1 LTRCGGFVIQLV
13 SFIEPMV
20 RCGSDSLRSGRI
32 RKEIQGAMTTLKVY
46 ARMKK
51 LAALRKDGSA
61 YRDVRRGGLASLVC
75 ALVAFLCVTMIAS
88 CGGGSSSITL
98 AVTPKTASMDQ
109 GESLLFVATLGND
122 TNNQGVTWQPLT
134 GSGCAGTSCGTLTNV
149 TTTGVTYTAPAGL
162 TTGITVSLEAIA
174 KANSSVTSTSTITIV
189 LPVTFTTTSLPNG
202 SNGVPYSQTIVTTG
216 GVAPISYAVG
226 IGKLPAGLKL
236 NSVGTIIGT
245 PTSSG
250 TSTFTIN
257 AIDDGTPPETVPS
270 PVYTI
275 TINPPP
281 PLSITSTVMS
291 NGITGTA
298 YSSAIASLGGVA
310 PLTWSVP
317 AGTLPPGLELNT
329 KSGLISGTPTT
340 PGVYK
345 FFPTVTDSAIPP
357 QTFTSTTG
365 VTISVITVAP
375 LQSVTP
381 PLAPG
386 DVAVGY
392 TANLV
397 ATGGVAPYVWSITS
411 GQLPS
416 GLKLNALKG
425 TISGIP
431 ILVTTANFT
440 VQVQDANATK
450 SAPQSLSIVIN
461 PGSAITNSL
470 FSGGY
475 SFLFQGF
482 DSGGNVVMAGNFT
495 ANGNG
500 GIVGGQLD
508 SNRSGGTL
516 GIFTAS
522 TFSGTYTVGSDGRG
536 TMQWITTNSK
546 GAMSTTNYLL
556 AEDSGGNF
564 HMIENDTIGTP
575 QTHGSGIIK
584 PVVGGALS
592 APFFSGNYVF
602 ELSGQDNQ
610 GKTDVVVGVTHADG
624 ISLLT
629 PGMFDVN
636 DGSTYSPAVPVTGSF
651 SVGTTNVK
659 GLLFLTYQIPNSAQV
674 IAAYTFYFVSP
685 SDIFLM
691 AVDPT
696 DATHPRLGGELVLQR
711 ASTVFDATALS
722 GISVATGS
730 GLDGS
735 NASVLAGLLTGNGVS
750 GVGVSYDQNDGGTVA
765 ANNTATGTYIADP
778 STNGRMEFTGL
789 GPRFAAAY
797 LTAPN
802 QGIFIGSDPAET
814 YGLLQAQ
821 TATAPFSSAS
831 ILGGYTLSAEGTLDP
846 AALNITG
853 QLNSLTGNGTMTGIL
868 DEADNDGTPHT
879 DQSVVIPNYVV
890 APATGRGTMQIGSTI
905 GLPSGMVFYVVSPS
919 SFSGIST
926 DSNPG
931 NEHPIVMYFNH

>member
-1 LTRCGGFVIQLV
+1 
-13 SFIEPMV
+13 
-20 RCGSDSLRSGRI
+20 
-32 RKEIQGAMTTLKVY
+32 MTTLKVY

-51 LAALRKDGSA
+51 LAALRLHGSA
-61 YRDVRRGGLASLVC
+61 NGGFNWSGVSSLGCV
-75 ALVAFLCVTMIAS
+75 LLAFLCVTMVWG
-88 CGGGSSSITL
+88 CGGGNSSITL
-98 AVTPKTASMDQ
+98 AITPKTASMDQ
-109 GESLLFVATLGND
+109 GQSLLFVATLGND
-122 TNNQGVTWQPLT
+122 TKNLGVTWQPLT

-149 TTTGVTYTAPAGL
+149 TPTGVTYTAPAGL

-174 KANSSVTSTSTITIV
+174 KANGGVTATSSITIV

-202 SNGVPYSQTIVTTG
+202 SNGVPYNQTIVTTG
-216 GVAPISYAVG
+216 GVAPITYAVG
-226 IGKLPAGLKL
+226 TGSLPPGLKL
-236 NSVGTIIGT
+236 NSVGTVIGT

-257 AIDDGTPPETVPS
+257 AIDDGTPPLSVSS
-270 PVYTI
+270 PIYTI
-275 TINPPP
+275 TVNPPP
-281 PLSITSTVMS
+281 PLSITSTAMA
-291 NGITGTA
+291 NGIVGTA
-298 YSSAIASLGGVA
+298 YSSPIASSGGV
-310 PLTWSVP
+310 PQLTWSVP
-317 AGTLPPGLELNT
+317 PGTLPPGLELNT
-329 KSGLISGTPTT
+329 SSGLITGTPTT

-357 QTFTSTTG
+357 QKFTSTTG

-381 PLAPG
+381 PLPSG

-392 TANLV
+392 TASLV
-397 ATGGVAPYVWSITS
+397 ATGGVSPYTWSITS

-416 GLKLNALKG
+416 GLTLNSKQG

-431 ILVTTANFT
+431 ILTTTASFS
-440 VQVQDANATK
+440 VQVEDSNSTK
-450 SAPQSLSIVIN
+450 SAPQNLSIVVK

-475 SFLFQGF
+475 SFLFHGF
-482 DSGGNVVMAGNFT
+482 DSGGNVEIAGNLT
-495 ANGNG
+495 ATGTG
-500 GIVGGQLD
+500 TIFGQLD

-516 GIFTAS
+516 GIFTGS
-522 TFSGTYTVGSDGRG
+522 TVTGTYSVGSDGRG
-536 TMQWITTNSK
+536 TMQLITTNSK

-575 QTHGSGIIK
+575 QTHGSGVIK
-584 PVVGGALS
+584 PVAGGAS
-592 APFFSGNYVF
+592 TGAAFSGNYVL
-602 ELSGQDNQ
+602 ELDGQDNQ
-610 GKTDVVVGVTHADG
+610 GNLEVVVGVMHADG
-624 ISLLT
+624 VNLLT

-636 DGSTYSPAVPVTGSF
+636 DGGTYSPAVQVTGSF
-651 SVGTTNVK
+651 QVGTSNNK
-659 GLLFLTYQIPNSAQV
+659 GLMFLTYQVPNSAPV
-674 IAAYTFYFVSP
+674 VATYTFYFVSS

-696 DATHPRLGGELVLQR
+696 DATHPRLGGELVQQQT
-711 ASTVFDATALS
+711 STVFDATALN
-722 GISVATGS
+722 GVSVATSS

-735 NASVLAGLLTGNGVS
+735 NATVLAGLLTGNGIS
-750 GVGVSYDQNDGGTVA
+750 GVGVNYDQNDGGTVTS
-765 ANNTATGTYIADP
+765 NNTAAGTYIADP
-778 STNGRMEFTGL
+778 STNGRVAFTGL
-789 GPRFAAAY
+789 GARFAAAY

-802 QGIFIGSDPAET
+802 QGILIGQDSAVS

-821 TATAPFSSAS
+821 TSTAPFSTTS
-831 ILGGYTLSAEGTLDP
+831 ILGGYTFSAEITLDP

-853 QLNSLTGNGTMTGIL
+853 QLDSPTGNGSMTGIL

-879 DQSVVIPNYVV
+879 DQTVVIPNYVV
-890 APATGRGTMQIGSTI
+890 TPTGRGTMQIGATI
-905 GLPSGMVFYVVSPS
+905 GLPSGMVIYVVSPS

-931 NEHPIVMYFNH
+931 NEHPVVVYFNH